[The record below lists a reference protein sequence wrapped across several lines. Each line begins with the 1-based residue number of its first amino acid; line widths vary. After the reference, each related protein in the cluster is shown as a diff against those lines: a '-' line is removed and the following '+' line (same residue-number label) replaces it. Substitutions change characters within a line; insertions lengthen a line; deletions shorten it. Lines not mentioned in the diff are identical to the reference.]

1 MNNYRTVKS
10 RLFTEEMKDD
20 DEPDLPWLDRPVKE
34 FDSANHNA
42 FESGQSKTMAARHRE
57 GFLLRKGD
65 WTGFW
70 RRRYFKLFNRQLTYF
85 RSDTDETAAQT
96 WNVETISDVVEEVVI
111 NPHGVGI

>member
-1 MNNYRTVKS
+1 MQ
-10 RLFTEEMKDD
+10 DD

-34 FDSANHNA
+34 LDAANQNA
-42 FESGQSKTMAARHRE
+42 PDRSKAMAARHRE

-85 RSDTDETAAQT
+85 RSD
-96 WNVETISDVVEEVVI
+96 
-111 NPHGVGI
+111 

>member
-1 MNNYRTVKS
+1 
-10 RLFTEEMKDD
+10 MKDD

-42 FESGQSKTMAARHRE
+42 SESGQSKTMAARHRE